1 MKNKSAT
8 LPPDYHTHTAL
19 CKHAEG
25 QPADYVRSA
34 VQKGLREIAVTDH
47 GPAPRNFDP
56 EHRMKRSQFGIYQ
69 EWIHA
74 AQLDGDCNV
83 LFGVE
88 ADYFEGCKSFM
99 SEWLAQYPFDLVL
112 GSIHYLGSWNMDDPE
127 TLSMWESSDVN
138 AVWRRYFEL
147 IAEMADTK
155 LYDVVTHLDLPKRG
169 GNRPRDRYLPDFVL
183 PALDRIARAGMA
195 IEINTSGLRHP
206 VSEMYPAPRILAWA
220 REREIPIAFGSDAH
234 LPEQVASNF
243 EQAVALAREAGYTHG
258 VRFRQRRRRKVSLPE
273 KTTIQDTKNP

>member
-1 MKNKSAT
+1 MT

-25 QPADYVRSA
+25 HPVDYARSA
-34 VQKGLREIAVTDH
+34 RQKGLREIAITDH
-47 GPAPRNFDP
+47 GPLPRDRDP
-56 EHRMKRSQFGIYQ
+56 EHRMELSQFGVYQ
-69 EWIHA
+69 KWIHA
-74 AQLDGDCNV
+74 AQLDSDCNV
-83 LFGVE
+83 LLGVE
-88 ADYFEGCKSFM
+88 ADYFEGCKPFM

-112 GSIHYLGSWNMDDPE
+112 GSIHDLGSWNMDDPDA
-127 TLSMWESSDVN
+127 LSMWGSSDVH

-147 IAEMADTK
+147 IGAMADAK

-169 GNRPRDRYLPDFVL
+169 GDRPRDRDLPDLVL

-206 VSEMYPAPRILAWA
+206 VNEMYPAPRILAWA

-234 LPEQVASNF
+234 LPEQVASDF
-243 EQAVALAREAGYTHG
+243 EQAVAMAREAGYTHSA
-258 VRFRQRRRRKVSLPE
+258 RFRRRRRRKVPLP
-273 KTTIQDTKNP
+273 D